1 MDIFNSQDLKE
12 RGAEVLTALPKYAN
26 AKTQLCSMRRA
37 SLGTKQNKTASSV
50 STDFDGA
57 KRFPNSVEVITD
69 DLRNQEEAALP
80 QVEPMNIQ
88 PSAQPGEL
96 GADLGNLGGQG
107 APPGISI
114 QIVEQPASQEVRFRY
129 ECEGRSAGSIPGV
142 NSTPENKTYPTV
154 KINGYRGR
162 VVVVVSCVTKDYPHK
177 AHPHKLVGK
186 EGCKRGICTVE
197 VNNESMTASFPNLGI
212 QCIKR
217 KDMVAALEEREK
229 IKVDPFRMGFSHK
242 NQVNTIDLNVVRF
255 CFQAFFRTNQWV
267 TIPPVVSEPIYDKKA
282 MSNLQICRIC
292 PPSASVLGGTEVILT
307 CEKVTR
313 DDIEVWIYEK
323 NSSGEIVWEE
333 KTEFQPQDVHHQYA
347 IAFRLP
353 TYKSLEVENPV
364 QAYLELRRPSDQ
376 ASSVPRPFQLTP
388 LDADPVHLKRKR
400 RRQQST
406 DSKLSD
412 SSFYRGSAI
421 PGTNTGGIPNL
432 TIKREPEFSPVY
444 NPGYPNVQSP
454 SLYAASASR
463 SPSVYAPSTS
473 RTPSPGMDYHHSPG
487 SQNFGMA
494 PGSHMMDGVMTDQ
507 PSAVINETINASHV
521 SATLHYA
528 GGQMYTNPEPQNDF
542 STSAALNNLGG
553 MNPSFPDYTPLS
565 RVTGQN
571 VYNIESQ
578 NTNYV
583 NLDTPTQGVEN
594 SISSLPESIS
604 NINLS
609 DYIPNRMTDST
620 NSMMDSFSKYLNSTI
635 QELPDVDNNNQ
646 G

>member
-1 MDIFNSQDLKE
+1 MFVETCGDLGDDDYLRVFADVITGDSRVE
-12 RGAEVLTALPKYAN
+12 DAVVPPEELEPVMGPPQEPVMAPTSLGPGHLGWCQGAE
-26 AKTQLCSMRRA
+26 
-37 SLGTKQNKTASSV
+37 
-50 STDFDGA
+50 
-57 KRFPNSVEVITD
+57 
-69 DLRNQEEAALP
+69 
-80 QVEPMNIQ
+80 
-88 PSAQPGEL
+88 PS
-96 GADLGNLGGQG
+96 GGM
-107 APPGISI
+107 SI
-114 QIVEQPASQEVRFRY
+114 EILEQPDNQRY
-129 ECEGRSAGSIPGV
+129 RYVSEGRTAGSIRGV
-142 NSTPENKTYPTV
+142 SSGSGAKCKQSRDTSVTYPTIQ
-154 KINGYRGR
+154 INGYRGR

-313 DDIEVWIYEK
+313 DDIEIWIYEK

-412 SSFYRGSAI
+412 SSFYRGSAT

-463 SPSVYAPSTS
+463 SPSIYAPSTS

-494 PGSHMMDGVMTDQ
+494 PGSHMMDGVMNDQ

-542 STSAALNNLGG
+542 SASAALNNLRG